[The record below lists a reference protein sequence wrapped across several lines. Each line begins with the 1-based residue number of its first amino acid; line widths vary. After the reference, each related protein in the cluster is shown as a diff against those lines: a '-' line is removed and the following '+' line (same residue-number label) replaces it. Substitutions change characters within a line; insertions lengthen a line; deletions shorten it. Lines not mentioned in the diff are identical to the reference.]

1 MTTLNEAQLDAV
13 LAKNKIGDIPV
24 YDQMYLFL
32 RAFQDDEDVDVR
44 DCFLLA
50 NYFYLYL
57 GGDKAIR
64 KEMNLE
70 EAAQFFDNLG
80 DNKGNAIS
88 MKAVIKE
95 NDFDNNNMMSFVE
108 FGLIYYKKTTDALR
122 NNDVDNRNAGLLK
135 NRANERKKLADLKE
149 LIESLNS
156 QVNALENPGLQVQKN
171 YKGVVGEDKDEA
183 RSGIAAY
190 KIQDLKDQLKKAEVD
205 LSHQKNWTLK
215 AENAVIAS
223 KPKLKLTLLDL
234 GLTLF
239 FNQTHYHK
247 ECLKKYSGLE
257 RFPLDHGYDI
267 AQYQINLL
275 KKKAEKKFGASA
287 EELSDAQLAEFGL
300 SSESVAW
307 SSARPLVAENIA
319 ALKK

>member
-13 LAKNKIGDIPV
+13 LAANKIGDIPV

-44 DCFLLA
+44 ECFLLA

-57 GGDKAIR
+57 GGDRAIR

-70 EAAQFFDNLG
+70 EAAAFFDLLG
-80 DNKGNAIS
+80 QGKGNAIA
-88 MKAVIKE
+88 MKNIIKQ

-108 FGLIYYKKTTDALR
+108 FGLIFYNKTTEALR
-122 NNDVDNRNAGLLK
+122 TNDVDNRNAGLLK
-135 NRANERKKLADLKE
+135 KRANERKKLADLKA
-149 LIESLNS
+149 LIEDLNN
-156 QVNALENPGLQVQKN
+156 QVYQLENPGLLVQKN
-171 YKGVVGEDKDEA
+171 YKGVVGEDKAEA

-190 KIQDLKDQLKKAEVD
+190 KIQDLKDQLKRAEVD

-223 KPKLKLTLLDL
+223 KPKLKLTLMDL

-247 ECLKKYSGLE
+247 ELLKKYTRLE
-257 RFPLDHGYDI
+257 RLPLDHGYDI
-267 AQYQINLL
+267 AQYQIGLL
-275 KKKAEKKFGASA
+275 SKKAQKKYGVPA
-287 EELSDAQLAEFGL
+287 EELSDDQLAEFGI
-300 SSESVAW
+300 SAESVSWAN
-307 SSARPLVAENIA
+307 ARPMVSEDIA
-319 ALKK
+319 ALNK